1 MSARETTLLSMIPAL
16 ILIASWSSTNLDMI
30 LEVVTGSEPKR
41 TAVGPLRT
49 ESTCSAF
56 SLEIS
61 LRAILNRLFLATI
74 KVPSA
79 LSASVRRLF

>member
-1 MSARETTLLSMIPAL
+1 MSARETTLLSMMPAL
-16 ILIASWSSTNLDMI
+16 ILMESCSSINLDMT
-30 LEVVTGSEPKR
+30 LEVATGSDPKR

-61 LRAILNRLFLATI
+61 LRAILKRLFLATI